1 MTIEALVDEGVA
13 FLTVTGDLDA
23 EGAPVLRLA
32 GQQALTDFTGTL
44 RVDLS
49 GVEFMDSMGVSAL
62 VSIRNDCVATRHT
75 LILENPR
82 PQVRRVLEVTG
93 LTQAFQIE

>member
-1 MTIEALVDEGVA
+1 MTIETVVDDGVV
-13 FLTVTGDLDA
+13 FLTVAGDLDA

-44 RVDLS
+44 RIDLS
-49 GVEFMDSMGVSAL
+49 GVEFMDSMGISAL
-62 VSIRNDCVATRHT
+62 VGIRNDSIATRHT

-82 PQVRRVLEVTG
+82 PQVLRVLEVTG
-93 LTQAFQIE
+93 LTQAFQIK